1 MTGHWSDAPDFVH
14 EVRAEVGTNE
24 ASASFV
30 FASCRHSSLPQ
41 WFLSLQ
47 DEIHGLKELRM
58 TDDEDFAIWLAG
70 QLADKTSAELRELRL
85 SERKTW
91 LSTQLARAA
100 RLLLRERGEIGIDDD
115 IPLSHLLTSQR
126 KAARRDKQAAPKL
139 VRSICQERLQ
149 WDHRERPRI
158 PLRD

>member
-1 MTGHWSDAPDFVH
+1 
-14 EVRAEVGTNE
+14 
-24 ASASFV
+24 
-30 FASCRHSSLPQ
+30 
-41 WFLSLQ
+41 
-47 DEIHGLKELRM
+47 M